1 MDSMKKFRN
10 YTITLFLVAIVLLF
24 SGCQDWLDVNTS
36 KDTPTS
42 VPADQ
47 TFSLVVFYAS
57 QICYD
62 HDEYGIYLSQA
73 LTTGGRSQTGAY
85 AYKSGWEFLSM
96 NRHPQWR
103 RHFYDIG

>member
-1 MDSMKKFRN
+1 
-10 YTITLFLVAIVLLF
+10 
-24 SGCQDWLDVNTS
+24 VNTS
-36 KDTPTS
+36 RDTPTS
-42 VPADQ
+42 IPADQ
-47 TFSLVVFYAS
+47 TLPLVVFYAS

-62 HDEYGIYLSQA
+62 HAEYGVYLSQA

-103 RHFYDIG
+103 RHFYDIGVNVNGMINAAEK